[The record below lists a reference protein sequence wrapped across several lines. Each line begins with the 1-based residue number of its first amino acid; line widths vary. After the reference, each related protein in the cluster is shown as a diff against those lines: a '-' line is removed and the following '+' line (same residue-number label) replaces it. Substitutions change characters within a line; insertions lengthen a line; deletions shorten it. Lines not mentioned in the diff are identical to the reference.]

1 MAKNKNY
8 LNNEDLKAELLN
20 CINQGYDKAVSNGF
34 IPDQNEVNELIKS
47 VSDMENAVELGY
59 NPERSVWIQHI
70 RSFDTKKINEIVAS
84 KELNDNEINAL
95 KKQMVKPIV
104 SNKLGEM
111 FQLIVKNVSK
121 SFFWVNPDDGQ
132 DCCANA
138 LLDLCSNFW
147 KFEPVD
153 SNGKANNAFAFC
165 TQIAY
170 FGIAGAHRILHPK
183 KYNGTVS
190 ISCLDDNGNS
200 FDFYSI

>member
-1 MAKNKNY
+1 MAKKNY
-8 LNNEDLKAELLN
+8 LNNEDLKMEILK
-20 CINQGYDKAVSNGF
+20 CINEGYEKAVALGYTPNQKELEEIKNNISN
-34 IPDQNEVNELIKS
+34 IESAIN
-47 VSDMENAVELGY
+47 LGY
-59 NPERSVWIQHI
+59 NPERSVWIQEL
-70 RSFDTKKINEIVAS
+70 RSFDTKKLNERIQKGELT
-84 KELNDNEINAL
+84 KEDAELL
-95 KKQMVKPIV
+95 TKQLERPIV
-104 SNKLGEM
+104 SNTLGEM

-121 SFFWVNPDDGQ
+121 SFFWANPDDGQ

-147 KFEPVD
+147 KFEPSD